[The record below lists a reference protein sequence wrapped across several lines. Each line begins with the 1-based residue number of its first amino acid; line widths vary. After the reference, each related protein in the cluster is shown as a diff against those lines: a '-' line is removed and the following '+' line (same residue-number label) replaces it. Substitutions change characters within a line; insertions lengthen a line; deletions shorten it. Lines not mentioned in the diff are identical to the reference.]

1 MRLLILNGPNLGLL
15 GTREPEIYGS
25 ETLAGMMARAV
36 AFAAT
41 RGAAAEWRQS
51 DVEGELVAWIGKARG
66 SFDGIVINPAAYT
79 HTSVAL
85 RDALAG
91 CGVPAVEVHLS
102 NVHRREPFRHASLTA
117 GVCVGQVM
125 GFGAHGYC
133 LAIEGLLNRLQTAK
147 ESTTA

>member
-36 AFAAT
+36 AFAAS
-41 RGAAAEWRQS
+41 RNAEAEWRQS
-51 DVEGELVAWIGKARG
+51 DIEGELAAWIGNARG
-66 SFDGIVINPAAYT
+66 VFDGIVINPAAYT

-85 RDALAG
+85 RDALSG

-102 NVHRREPFRHASLTA
+102 NVHRREPFRHTSLTA
-117 GVCVGQVM
+117 GACVGQVM
-125 GFGAHGYC
+125 GFGADGYC
-133 LAIEGLLNRLQTAK
+133 LAIEGLLNWLTNNK
-147 ESTTA
+147 GKCKV